1 MLIERMA
8 EAMWA
13 ENARLTNGATVW
25 KDAPEADRQR
35 FVDLARAGLVA
46 ISNPSPDMMK
56 LGNAAFHEWEQAQQY
71 RSPVGDV
78 FRAMIGSELPP
89 YERPHLETVDDY

>member
-1 MLIERMA
+1 MLVERMA

-13 ENARLTNGATVW
+13 EHARQTPGAPIW
-25 KDAPEADRQR
+25 RDATESDRSN
-35 FVDLARAGLVA
+35 FIDYARAGLIA

-56 LGNAAFHEWEQAQQY
+56 QGNAAFHEWERAQQY

-78 FRAMIGSELPP
+78 FRAMIGSELPQQ
-89 YERPHLETVDDY
+89 ERPHLETVDEF